1 MIFDRGLSGRARER
15 PQNVVTAASLGL
27 VSGSAVSSGA
37 NPGEQSALKLSAV
50 NRCVEVLSDS
60 MAKLP
65 TYLMNAN
72 TRERIANHPVLQLL
86 AVRPNEAMTPS
97 VRKKMLE
104 CNRLCCGNAYD
115 WIVRDSLSQRPKELI
130 PVPAELVQQHV
141 DDHGHVWYGIT
152 HPYSGALMVL
162 PGEDV
167 CHYKAYSHN
176 GLTGQSV
183 LSRAAEVIAAGRAS
197 QEYELNY
204 YSNGGYPS
212 GVLSTEEDLSGRVE
226 IPNKDGTVTRVTKR
240 DVIRSEWERI
250 HSGPSNAH
258 RLAVLDYGLKYQ
270 PISVSNKDL
279 QFVESKAVSVEDIAR
294 FFGVPL
300 YKLQAGKQSY
310 SSNEQN
316 AIEYVVGTL
325 HPIVTQYEEEQTWKL
340 LMDSDIR
347 MGLEVR
353 INMMAELRGD
363 FASRGTWYK
372 NMRECGAY
380 NVNDIRALEDLPKVP
395 GGDEYMASLNYV
407 PLSLWRELSVNRN
420 KNGGG
425 A

>member
-1 MIFDRGLSGRARER
+1 MIFDKGLSGRARER
-15 PQNVVTAASLGL
+15 PSDAVTATNLGIL
-27 VSGSAVSSGA
+27 SGSSVSIGG
-37 NPGEQSALKLSAV
+37 NPGEQSAMKLSAV
-50 NRCVEVLSDS
+50 NRCIEVLSDS

-65 TYLMNAN
+65 TYVMDSGS
-72 TRERIANHPVLQLL
+72 RERVPDHPILQLL

-104 CNRLCCGNAYD
+104 SNRLCFGNAYD
-115 WIVRDSLSQRPKELI
+115 WIIRDPISQQPKELI
-130 PVPAELVQQHV
+130 PVPAELVQQYV
-141 DDHGHVWYGIT
+141 DHSGKVWYLIT
-152 HPYSGALMVL
+152 NPYSGDPMVL
-162 PGEDV
+162 PGDDI

-183 LSRAAEVIAAGRAS
+183 LARAAEVISSGRAA
-197 QEYELNY
+197 QEYEFNFY
-204 YSNGGYPS
+204 QNCGTPS
-212 GVLSTEEDLSGRVE
+212 GVLSTQTDLGGNVQ
-226 IPNKDGTVTRVTKR
+226 IKNKDGTVSEISKR
-240 DVIRSEWERI
+240 EVIRREWEKL
-250 HSGPSNAH
+250 HSGPSNAN
-258 RLAVLDYGLKYQ
+258 RIAVLDFGLSYQ

-347 MGLEVR
+347 KGLEVR

-363 FASRGTWYK
+363 FTSRGTWYR

-380 NVNDIRALEDLPKVP
+380 NVNDIRALEDLPNVP
-395 GGDEYMASLNYV
+395 GGDENLASLNYV
-407 PLSLWRELSVNRN
+407 PLSIWRELSINRN